1 MREHL
6 GDILATCDRGD
17 RSKLIFLLQ
26 QVQERFAH
34 VSPEA
39 VQAIARHLKVSESE
53 VYGVA
58 SFYSQFRFER
68 PGRHTV
74 KVCLGTACH
83 VRGGDNLM
91 QFLERELKVTAGHT
105 TQDGQFS
112 LERVACF
119 GCCALGPVIVVDD
132 EVHGRM
138 TATKMQRI
146 LKKCKR

>member
-6 GDILATCDRGD
+6 GDILATCSRGD

-26 QVQERFAH
+26 QVQERFAY

-39 VQAIARHLKVSESE
+39 VQDIARHLKMSESE

-68 PGRHTV
+68 PGKHTI

-83 VRGGDNLM
+83 VRRGDSLM
-91 QFLERELKVTAGHT
+91 EFLERELKVTAGHT

-119 GCCALGPVIVVDD
+119 GCCALGPVVVVND

-138 TATKMQRI
+138 TATRMQRI
-146 LKKCKR
+146 LKKYRR